1 MLILIAE
8 SKTMTACDG
17 SVTPE
22 CYRLHCPVFES
33 EADDIMQSLRNV
45 PAAEL
50 ARQVRISQPL
60 ACRLQQMVYEFPNK
74 VTGSVAMEAYT
85 GVVFR
90 AIGLAS
96 LSASERA
103 ALTARVR
110 IVSSLYGWLR
120 PDDIIKPYRF
130 DYTTRLAPNGEA
142 FASFWRRAVTGCI
155 VREVSASGVRCV
167 LNLLPADAARS
178 VDWSEVG
185 HHARLLRAEF
195 KEITPTGARTP
206 AANRLK
212 TLRERFLRQII
223 RENITT
229 ADALAAL
236 VGQDYYAAFS
246 DSDVVTFHSVGM

>member
-8 SKTMTACDG
+8 SKTMTPCD
-17 SVTPE
+17 SCVTPE
-22 CYRLHCPVFES
+22 CYRLHCPVFGS

-45 PAAEL
+45 SASEL

-60 ACRLQQMVYEFPNK
+60 ARRLQQMVYEFPNK
-74 VTGSVAMEAYT
+74 SIGSVAMEAYT

-90 AIGLAS
+90 AIGLSS
-96 LSASERA
+96 LSASDRA

-130 DYTTRLAPNGEA
+130 DYTTRLAPEGEA
-142 FASFWRRAVTGCI
+142 FASFWRRDVTESI
-155 VREVSASGVRCV
+155 VREIAASGVRCV

-178 VDWSEVG
+178 VDWNEVG
-185 HHARLLRAEF
+185 CHARVLRAEF
-195 KEITPTGARTP
+195 KEITPDGTRTP

-212 TLRERFLRQII
+212 TLRGRILRQII

-236 VGQDYYAAFS
+236 VGQDYYAVSA
-246 DSDVVTFHSVGM
+246 DSDVVTFHTVAM